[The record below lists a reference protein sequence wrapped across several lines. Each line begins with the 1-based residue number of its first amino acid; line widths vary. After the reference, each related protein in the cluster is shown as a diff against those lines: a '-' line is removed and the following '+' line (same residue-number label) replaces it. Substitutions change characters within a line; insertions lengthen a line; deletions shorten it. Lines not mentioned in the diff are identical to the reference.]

1 MMVTR
6 GKIESVTMEKIGVIE
21 FLMTKDVDQGQD
33 KKANLLL
40 EICKKLLMKILEVDI
55 GPRPET
61 LPPINQVNMV
71 YFFIYLLIIVV
82 SMIVFITI

>member
-1 MMVTR
+1 MVTR
-6 GKIESVTMEKIGVIE
+6 GKIESVTMAKIGVIE
-21 FLMTKDVDQGQD
+21 VLMTKDVDQGQD

-61 LPPINQVNMV
+61 LPPINQVNIV
-71 YFFIYLLIIVV
+71 DFFIYLLIIVV
-82 SMIVFITI
+82 SMIVFITM

>member
-1 MMVTR
+1 MVTR
-6 GKIESVTMEKIGVIE
+6 GKIESVTMAKIRGIE
-21 FLMTKDVDQGQD
+21 VLMTKDVDQGQD

-82 SMIVFITI
+82 SMIVFITM

>member
-1 MMVTR
+1 MVTR
-6 GKIESVTMEKIGVIE
+6 GKIESVTMAKIGVIE
-21 FLMTKDVDQGQD
+21 VLMTKDVDQGQD

-71 YFFIYLLIIVV
+71 DFFIYLLIIVV
-82 SMIVFITI
+82 SMIVFITM